1 MDRET
6 WRLKYYLR
14 WPITEKEKST
24 EPVWFESKEQHVAG
38 ANIVGDDTTTCYH
51 IFAVL
56 WHKITCRS
64 QNGKLI
70 FFQIYPSTLCVLHAT
85 LEAEEKTVS
94 KLELQKSHKSK
105 CDEEIPS
112 DHLIPNVCN
121 QSYHKALSSCQI
133 HTPVTLE
140 KEQLSH
146 FMTHFTHWARDT
158 YTNTH
163 IHKTN
168 TTATHIDRHKDTHWR
183 SRC

>member
-1 MDRET
+1 MD
-6 WRLKYYLR
+6 
-14 WPITEKEKST
+14 
-24 EPVWFESKEQHVAG
+24 QHYRKNVAG
-38 ANIVGDDTTTCYH
+38 AHFVRDIIT
-51 IFAVL
+51 IQRALLFFAVL

-64 QNGKLI
+64 QNSKKK
-70 FFQIYPSTLCVLHAT
+70 FQIYPSTLCILPAS

-146 FMTHFTHWARDT
+146 FMMHFTR
-158 YTNTH
+158 
-163 IHKTN
+163 
-168 TTATHIDRHKDTHWR
+168 
-183 SRC
+183 

>member
-1 MDRET
+1 MQTLCVTKQQRAI
-6 WRLKYYLR
+6 L
-14 WPITEKEKST
+14 
-24 EPVWFESKEQHVAG
+24 F
-38 ANIVGDDTTTCYH
+38 
-51 IFAVL
+51 FAVL

-64 QNGKLI
+64 QNDKRIL
-70 FFQIYPSTLCVLHAT
+70 FQIYLSTLCTLHAS
-85 LEAEEKTVS
+85 LEAEEKTAS

-146 FMTHFTHWARDT
+146 FMMHFTR
-158 YTNTH
+158 
-163 IHKTN
+163 
-168 TTATHIDRHKDTHWR
+168 
-183 SRC
+183 